1 MGEFGIVPGKG
12 IIRAS
17 DERLARRVSKNDKI
31 SVRTE
36 KELNPGDYKV
46 KVESVRVSNN
56 CPSEYRKMVESV

>member
-31 SVRTE
+31 SVRTG
-36 KELNPGDYKV
+36 K
-46 KVESVRVSNN
+46 
-56 CPSEYRKMVESV
+56 